1 MKIRDGVKALP
12 LEVVELLKEKIRREG
27 KVISE
32 DILKVDSFLNHQI
45 DPVLMLKIGEE
56 FARRFG
62 GERISKVLTVEASG
76 IAVALMTGLV
86 LRVPVVFA
94 KKRQPSTIGSG
105 AYRGHVRSFTREEV
119 VDIVVAGSY
128 LGNGDRLL
136 IIDDF
141 LASGEAARGLLEIVE
156 QAGAEVVGVGIVIE
170 KVFQSGGDYLRRRGI
185 RVESLVQIGS
195 LAGGNIEFL
204 D

>member
-1 MKIRDGVKALP
+1 MDGVNSLP
-12 LEVVELLKEKIRREG
+12 VNVIELLKEKIRQEG

-45 DPVLMLKIGEE
+45 DPVLMLKVGEE
-56 FARRFG
+56 FARRFA
-62 GERISKVLTVEASG
+62 GEGISKVLTVEASG

-86 LRVPVVFA
+86 LQVPVVFA

-105 AYRGHVRSFTREEV
+105 AYWGQVRSFTREEV

-128 LGNGDRLL
+128 LGPGDRVL

-141 LASGEAARGLLEIVE
+141 LASGEAARGLLAIIQ
-156 QAGAEVVGVGIVIE
+156 QAGAELVGVGIVIE
-170 KVFQSGGDYLRRRGI
+170 KVFQSGGQYLRQQGI

-204 D
+204 N